1 MKSIRHAVIK
11 DIIDAQVIETQ
22 EELAAALRERRIQV
36 TQATV
41 SRDIKE
47 LMLIKVPSGDGRY
60 RYASPMQ
67 NTLLFTEERMRRLF
81 ADTVTD
87 CDYSENLI
95 VVKTLP
101 GGASTVA
108 SALDHA
114 NWSEVIGTLAGD
126 DTILVIIKPK
136 EATEK
141 ILKRLQEYLK

>member
-1 MKSIRHAVIK
+1 
-11 DIIDAQVIETQ
+11 
-22 EELAAALRERRIQV
+22 
-36 TQATV
+36 
-41 SRDIKE
+41 
-47 LMLIKVPSGDGRY
+47 
-60 RYASPMQ
+60 
-67 NTLLFTEERMRRLF
+67 MRRLF
-81 ADTVTD
+81 ADTVTA

-95 VVKTLP
+95 VIKTLP
-101 GGASTVA
+101 GGANTVA